1 MQLQHNWKSSKRKRK
16 NMSEKKGVNQAIVFA
31 LGLVCIVLAAGL
43 AVVLVNGSPIVNSE
57 DQQTIAELQE
67 QLTNRT
73 STIATLNAQI
83 AQLQTQINGINQN
96 NTQYQQQIAELQ
108 EQIQEYINILHL
120 NKTALLVNNQT
131 WTQDPNSTVTAWNDD
146 LNYAGYAKVTVESS
160 SNTTYVQVVYNYGNV
175 HYNQTVT
182 VGTSGTAY
190 FPILPAEVGIF
201 IGNTESTKNVTATV
215 TTTYY
220 Y

>member
-1 MQLQHNWKSSKRKRK
+1 
-16 NMSEKKGVNQAIVFA
+16 MSEKKGVNQAVVFA

-43 AVVLVNGSPIVNSE
+43 AVVLANGSPLVNSE
-57 DQQTIAELQE
+57 DQQKIAELQE

-73 STIATLNAQI
+73 NTIATLNAQI
-83 AQLQTQINGINQN
+83 AQLQYQINGANQN
-96 NTQYQQQIAELQ
+96 NTQYLQQIAELQ
-108 EQIQEYINILHL
+108 EEIQEYINILHL
-120 NKTALLVNNQT
+120 NKTAALVNNQT
-131 WTQDPNSTVTAWNDD
+131 WTQNPNATLVVWNDD
-146 LNYAGYAKVTVESS
+146 LYYAGYAKVTVESS

-182 VGTSGTAY
+182 VGTSGAAY

-201 IGNTESTKNVTATV
+201 IGNIESTEIVTGAITA
-215 TTTYY
+215 TYY

>member
-1 MQLQHNWKSSKRKRK
+1 
-16 NMSEKKGVNQAIVFA
+16 MSEKKGVNQAVVFA

-43 AVVLVNGSPIVNSE
+43 AVVLANGSPLVNSE
-57 DQQTIAELQE
+57 DQQEIDELQE

-73 STIATLNAQI
+73 NTIATLNAQI
-83 AQLQTQINGINQN
+83 AQLQNQINGINQN
-96 NTQYQQQIAELQ
+96 NTQYLQQIAELQ

-120 NKTALLVNNQT
+120 NKTATLVNNQT
-131 WTQDPNSTVTAWNDD
+131 WTLNPNATLAVWNDD
-146 LNYAGYAKVTVESS
+146 LYYAGYAKVTVESS

-201 IGNTESTKNVTATV
+201 IGSTESTENVTGAITA
-215 TTTYY
+215 TYY